1 MNLKLCVF
9 ELDLRVFELRFTGC
23 QLLLEAVQ
31 CIVQSLD
38 ITENIC
44 SQRYRMPQL
53 MLQGD
58 FVLPA
63 EAVKEQLHIKAAIF
77 TDVDRV
83 RICHGLAESNDGFT
97 GCFLVRYRSSRHYHR
112 REPVLIWQ
120 RILSKMSHVSLIA
133 LNPLLQ
139 RFDLLWELLD
149 DLILQRITLT
159 QVVGLEK
166 LQAGNINVQIHL
178 FLNVRITGA
187 QGFDFSIG
195 QSGFVNILRRTN
207 RALGGHDLADELL
220 LALHKLIEVAVEGV
234 LCHVGVDIH
243 FRILVALPDDTA
255 FPLLQIGRTPG
266 TIQMMECHQLGLN
279 IRACAHFL
287 CGTKE
292 HSDLAGPNLAK
303 QLLLLG
309 LSFCRVDIGDLF
321 SGDSFLNEFLSEIVI
336 YIELAVVVRRGQIAE
351 DHLCGSA
358 LRCALPNIEDI
369 IGAG

>member
-1 MNLKLCVF
+1 
-9 ELDLRVFELRFTGC
+9 
-23 QLLLEAVQ
+23 
-31 CIVQSLD
+31 
-38 ITENIC
+38 
-44 SQRYRMPQL
+44 

-120 RILSKMSHVSLIA
+120 RILSKLSHVSLIA

-195 QSGFVNILRRTN
+195 QSGFVNILCGAN

-234 LCHVGVDIH
+234 LGNIGVDIH
-243 FRILVALPDDTA
+243 LRVLVALPNDAA
-255 FPLLQIGRTPG
+255 FPLLQVGRSPG
-266 TIQMMECHQLGLN
+266 TIQMMECHQLSLD

-292 HSDLAGPNLAK
+292 HSDLP
-303 QLLLLG
+303 
-309 LSFCRVDIGDLF
+309 
-321 SGDSFLNEFLSEIVI
+321 
-336 YIELAVVVRRGQIAE
+336 
-351 DHLCGSA
+351 
-358 LRCALPNIEDI
+358 
-369 IGAG
+369 